1 MNAWV
6 WLTWMG
12 GCVVAPQMAA
22 TSLLV
27 HALPLFAPK
36 SSDQVALL
44 QEAFRTAIVA
54 PGTPVAAAYMGLVA
68 ALLHR

>member
-1 MNAWV
+1 
-6 WLTWMG
+6 
-12 GCVVAPQMAA
+12 MAA